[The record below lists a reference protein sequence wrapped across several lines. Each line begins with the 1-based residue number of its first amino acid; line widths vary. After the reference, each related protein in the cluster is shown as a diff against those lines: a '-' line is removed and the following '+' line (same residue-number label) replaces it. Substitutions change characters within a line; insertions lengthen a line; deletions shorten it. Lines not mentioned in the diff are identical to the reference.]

1 MTTRSPARPALTST
15 DLRAKLM
22 PGPHT
27 TTRASRRDRLPSG
40 RCDSL
45 EGWSYRARARV
56 VGHRVLNGIH
66 DLWMACRMLVQLGR
80 ARCRGRLG
88 PPLSDSAQAAA
99 VAEWEAHLVAERRL
113 PKLKA
118 LLPERDAPEER
129 YRLAREEVD
138 RQLSQALQKLR
149 EVATWQAAHD
159 RLSRHVQRSTKPT
172 VR

>member
-1 MTTRSPARPALTST
+1 
-15 DLRAKLM
+15 
-22 PGPHT
+22 
-27 TTRASRRDRLPSG
+27 
-40 RCDSL
+40 
-45 EGWSYRARARV
+45 
-56 VGHRVLNGIH
+56 
-66 DLWMACRMLVQLGR
+66 MLVQLGR

-149 EVATWQAAHD
+149 EVATWHEIGDGFGVTRQAAHD